1 MATTQTQAELLR
13 KLKQE
18 ANAYAIQRKKEAEA
32 ELQSYVAD
40 LKADYEKTVT
50 LANRQYYAE
59 KDAETPKRAAAS
71 VEAALL
77 RRQARERLADRGLS
91 GSGAE
96 RTAVSGAAQRQ
107 RLLEQES
114 LARVEAMRE
123 KAQATMNA
131 AYADMLKKQKKKQQ
145 ELKEAVAKDI
155 LRKQE
160 ALQKAYF
167 S

>member
-1 MATTQTQAELLR
+1 MATTQTPAELLR
-13 KLKQE
+13 RLKQE
-18 ANAYAIQRKKEAEA
+18 ANAYAIQRKKEADA
-32 ELQSYVAD
+32 ALPRYVAD
-40 LKADYEKTVT
+40 LKADYDKTVT

-59 KDAETPKRAAAS
+59 KDAETPRRAAAS

-96 RTAVSGAAQRQ
+96 RAVVDAASQRQ
-107 RLLEQES
+107 TLLERES
-114 LARVEAMRE
+114 VKRVDAMRE
-123 KAQATMNA
+123 KAQATINA
-131 AYADMLKKQKKKQQ
+131 AYTQMLKKQKQKQE
-145 ELKEAVAKDI
+145 ELKKAVAKDI

-160 ALQKAYF
+160 ALQKAYL